1 MSRAKALAALLAAV
15 LASGCWEQVD
25 KHWFT
30 QMKDG
35 PAVQALSEPPRLP
48 PDGTIPTGGMAPRLP
63 ADYPMPLMAPEG
75 RTLANPIAAT
85 PESIA
90 RGKDQYEINCVV
102 CHGTDGLSIPG
113 PQNPVIL
120 KLMQNGAVVF
130 PLAGIPAYTDGMIFY
145 KIWYGKPNMP
155 GYPQIPEEDRWH
167 IVNYLRTLI
176 KGAPQP

>member
-1 MSRAKALAALLAAV
+1 MSRAKALVALLAALV
-15 LASGCWEQVD
+15 ASGCWEQVD

-35 PAVQALSEPPRLP
+35 PAVQALEEAPRLP
-48 PDGTIPTGGMAPRLP
+48 PD
-63 ADYPMPLMAPEG
+63 
-75 RTLANPIAAT
+75 
-85 PESIA
+85 ESIA